1 MLNPRVLDVAKEID
15 ILNGYFAASISWV
28 NSFTRRH
35 RFSFLREN
43 APRSRRSAAAIARV
57 KAFAKEV
64 ARVIAAEGITDIF
77 NADQTVVFFESLPRT
92 TLTPTGSKTVR
103 LKCGKK
109 EKERM
114 TAVVMGDVDG
124 NKYSLFL
131 VMKALHP
138 E

>member
-15 ILNGYFAASISWV
+15 ILNGYFAASISW
-28 NSFTRRH
+28 
-35 RFSFLREN
+35 
-43 APRSRRSAAAIARV
+43 
-57 KAFAKEV
+57 AFAKEV

-114 TAVVMGDVDG
+114 TAVVMGDVHG